1 MLITVSP
8 LSEIADLD
16 DGSTFSTLTEAS
28 SSRRSNRSSR
38 SSSVSSRTASVSSR
52 RPSGPED
59 DGSASDAGYQFAD
72 DNERRSSFPTT
83 SGKKRTPAKVPKDD
97 NDDEQADGETEQKKK
112 RGRPRNTPNKPTST
126 ATQNKSSAKS
136 AGGGKGGAK
145 RGGKSTRGVRGGKTS
160 AADKQS
166 EDTRDFM
173 AFFEKASQEA
183 VNSSNLLAPPKAT
196 RVSSLKPPAPSM

>member
-16 DGSTFSTLTEAS
+16 DGSTLLTLTEAS
-28 SSRRSNRSSR
+28 SSRCSNRSSR

-83 SGKKRTPAKVPKDD
+83 SRKKRTSAKVPKDD

-136 AGGGKGGAK
+136 AGGEGGAK

-173 AFFEKASQEA
+173 AFFNKASQAA